1 MARMEDNGLVKRCQ
15 GGWRQIDMIIT
26 ARDPGRH
33 AINHD
38 DEKPANA
45 TDGLVVY
52 YQHARKDCSITHTHH
67 TLI

>member
-1 MARMEDNGLVKRCQ
+1 
-15 GGWRQIDMIIT
+15 MIIT

-38 DEKPANA
+38 DEKLANA
-45 TDGLVVY
+45 RDGLVY
-52 YQHARKDCSITHTHH
+52 YQHVRKDCSITHTHH

>member
-1 MARMEDNGLVKRCQ
+1 
-15 GGWRQIDMIIT
+15 MIIT

-45 TDGLVVY
+45 TDGQVY
-52 YQHARKDCSITHTHH
+52 YQHALKDCSNHTHTDLS
-67 TLI
+67 TYTYSRSVPKISELSILIAF